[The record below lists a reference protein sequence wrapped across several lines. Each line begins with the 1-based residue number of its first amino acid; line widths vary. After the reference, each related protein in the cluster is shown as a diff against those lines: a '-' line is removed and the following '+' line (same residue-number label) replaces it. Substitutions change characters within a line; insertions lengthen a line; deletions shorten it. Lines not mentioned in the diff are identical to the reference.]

1 MLALHSKDIKD
12 CMGRPRKQ
20 TTDPDLP
27 FDPSHDYRCL
37 CCGKNYE
44 NPVGHF
50 YKSQWSKL
58 YVQNSQYLP
67 ICKDCVDALFA
78 DLERRYST
86 KKATMILCHYLDVPF
101 YHAVY
106 DAVISNNN
114 VFSIGMYMRTI
125 QMKQYSKQDFSQTIL
140 TGELNK
146 TDVDLRVEK
155 EEKWTPTE
163 KANQKDVISVC
174 GYDPFD
180 GYASDDRRFL
190 YGDLI
195 KYFDDD
201 ISEDPYKLSQ
211 ILQIVINN
219 NQIRKYDILIS
230 RMDPRTASEDVKN
243 IVAAKQALVNANDKI
258 AKENEI
264 SVKNR
269 SNKEVGRSTLGYLMR
284 RMREADI
291 PGATTNYY
299 DQLRSDGTQWAADMS
314 MKAIKLNTFFGE
326 NEMEQVF
333 AEQRRLIEQLTQ
345 QVDDLTE
352 QNRLLRVEAKGG
364 KS

>member
-1 MLALHSKDIKD
+1 
-12 CMGRPRKQ
+12 MGRPRKQ
-20 TTDPDLP
+20 AVEPDLP
-27 FDPSHDYRCL
+27 FDPSHDYRCM
-37 CCGKNYE
+37 CCGKTYE

-58 YVQNSQYLP
+58 YVKNSQFLP
-67 ICKDCVDALFA
+67 ICKACCDAIFE
-78 DLERRYST
+78 DLEKRYNT
-86 KKATMILCHYLDVPF
+86 KKATMIMCHYLDVPF

-106 DAVISNNN
+106 DNVISNNN
-114 VFSIGMYMRTI
+114 TFSIGLYMRTI

-146 TDVDLRVEK
+146 TDVDLREEK
-155 EEKWTPTE
+155 EEKWSPQE
-163 KANQKDVISVC
+163 KANQRDVISIC

-180 GYASDDRRFL
+180 GYASDDRKFL

-201 ISEDPYKLSQ
+201 IAEDPYKLSQ

-243 IVAAKQALVNANDKI
+243 IVAAKQSLVNANDKI

-269 SNKEVGRSTLGYLMR
+269 SNKDVGKSTLGYLMR
-284 RMREADI
+284 RMRTVNI
-291 PGATTNYY
+291 PESETNYY
-299 DQLRSDGTQWAADMS
+299 SQLKSASTQWAADMS
-314 MKAIKLNTFFGE
+314 MKAIKQNTFFGE
-326 NEMEQVF
+326 NEMEQIF
-333 AEQRRLIEQLTQ
+333 IDQRNTIEKLTAE
-345 QVDDLTE
+345 VDDLKE
-352 QNRLLRVEAKGG
+352 QNRLLRLSVKGG
-364 KS
+364 GGK

>member
-1 MLALHSKDIKD
+1 
-12 CMGRPRKQ
+12 MGRPRKQ
-20 TTDPDLP
+20 AVAPDLP

-37 CCGKNYE
+37 CCGKTYE

-58 YVQNSQYLP
+58 YVQNSQFLP
-67 ICKDCVDALFA
+67 FCKDCVDALFE
-78 DLERRYST
+78 DLERRYNT

-101 YHAVY
+101 YHAVFENVV
-106 DAVISNNN
+106 ANNN
-114 VFSIGMYMRTI
+114 VFSVGMYMRTI

-146 TDVDLRVEK
+146 TEIDLREER
-155 EEKWTPTE
+155 EEKWTSVE
-163 KANQKDVISVC
+163 KANQKDVIAIC

-180 GYASDDRRFL
+180 GYASDDRKFL

-201 ISEDPYKLSQ
+201 IAEDPYKLSQ

-243 IVAAKQALVNANDKI
+243 IVSAKQALVNANDKI

-269 SNKEVGRSTLGYLMR
+269 SNKDVGKSTLGYLMR
-284 RMREADI
+284 RMRDVDI
-291 PGATTNYY
+291 PNAETNYY
-299 DQLRSDGTQWAADMS
+299 DQLKSVGTQWAADMS
-314 MKAIKLNTFFGE
+314 MKAIRQNTFFGE
-326 NEMEQVF
+326 NE
-333 AEQRRLIEQLTQ
+333 AEQIFVEQRNLIEQLSGE
-345 QVDDLTE
+345 VDKLKEDI
-352 QNRLLRVEAKGG
+352 RLLRLEQKDG
-364 KS
+364 KK